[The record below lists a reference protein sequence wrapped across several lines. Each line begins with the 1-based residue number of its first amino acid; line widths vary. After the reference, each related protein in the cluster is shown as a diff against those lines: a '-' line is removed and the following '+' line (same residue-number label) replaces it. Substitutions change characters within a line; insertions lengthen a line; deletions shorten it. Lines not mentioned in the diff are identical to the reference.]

1 MRNAEPLY
9 MLDSNI
15 VSALIDRPGTARRE
29 LCEQRLMQLEGDLA
43 ISVIV
48 DAETRAGFAKSRS
61 IQKEARFLELKR
73 RVRVEYIDPRLS
85 FAEVYAIERASLLRS
100 GAPLSRLDTLI
111 ACHAIA
117 LGATLVSND
126 RALARLERLKLENWL
141 SPAPDVSRQ
150 RPGVAEPAAV
160 YVLGHAR
167 AHGSG
172 CIWDMVATGAAAP
185 SPAIWISAPP
195 AARYATAHA
204 R

>member
-1 MRNAEPLY
+1 MRSAESLY

-29 LCEQRLMQLEGDLA
+29 LCEQRLRQLDGHLA

-61 IQKEARFLELKR
+61 IHKEARFLELKR
-73 RVRVEYIDPRLS
+73 RVRVEYIGRDLC
-85 FAEVYAIERASLLRS
+85 FAEVYALERAALLRS

-117 LGATLVSND
+117 LDATLVSND
-126 RALARLERLKLENWL
+126 RALARVERLKLENWL
-141 SPAPDVSRQ
+141 WPESMIDRGL
-150 RPGVAEPAAV
+150 PGVAEPAAV
-160 YVLGHAR
+160 YASRRGLWPQ
-167 AHGSG
+167 
-172 CIWDMVATGAAAP
+172 CDMLPTGFLGAATRAAP
-185 SPAIWISAPP
+185 Y
-195 AARYATAHA
+195 AAAHA